1 MLCGDGNENGQNKI
15 RRSTQEKNNFEG
27 CSTISF
33 FVHFFV
39 VACFARLQRE
49 TSRNLIV
56 TRLMDQMSYVFLCTF
71 FTVTDDHF
79 HLGGRQ
85 HFSFSHCRYKIF
97 MFFSLPTRLV
107 SFVFFISRSS
117 FFSVIHIN
125 KDIEIQSKER
135 IGFVVVVLLF
145 FLRIR
150 VAMPKR
156 ATGA

>member
-15 RRSTQEKNNFEG
+15 RRSTQEKNNFVG

-49 TSRNLIV
+49 TSRNFIV

-85 HFSFSHCRYKIF
+85 HFSFSHWRYKIF

-107 SFVFFISRSS
+107 SFVFLSLGLAFSLLSTSIKTLKFSR
-117 FFSVIHIN
+117 
-125 KDIEIQSKER
+125 KKESALL
-135 IGFVVVVLLF
+135 LLF
-145 FLRIR
+145 FYSF
-150 VAMPKR
+150 
-156 ATGA
+156 

>member
-15 RRSTQEKNNFEG
+15 RRSTQEKNNFVG
-27 CSTISF
+27 CNTISF

-49 TSRNLIV
+49 TSRNFIV
-56 TRLMDQMSYVFLCTF
+56 TRLMDQMSYVLLCTF

-97 MFFSLPTRLV
+97 MLFSLPTRLV
-107 SFVFFISRSS
+107 SFVFLSLGLAFSLLSTSIKTLKFSR
-117 FFSVIHIN
+117 
-125 KDIEIQSKER
+125 KKESALL
-135 IGFVVVVLLF
+135 LLF
-145 FLRIR
+145 FYSF
-150 VAMPKR
+150 
-156 ATGA
+156 

>member
-49 TSRNLIV
+49 TSRNFIV

-107 SFVFFISRSS
+107 SFVFLSLGLAFSLLSTSIKTLKFSR
-117 FFSVIHIN
+117 
-125 KDIEIQSKER
+125 KKESALL
-135 IGFVVVVLLF
+135 LLF
-145 FLRIR
+145 FYSF
-150 VAMPKR
+150 
-156 ATGA
+156 